1 MRKKKIILTGSNGL
15 IGSKFKQLFRTKY
28 EIINFDLSD
37 QNNPLDITNFKN
49 LNQRFKKYS
58 NIEAVVHMAA
68 YTDVNKAFE
77 EKNNKNGLVY
87 KVNVIGTRNIAR
99 CCCEFS
105 IPLIHLSTAYVF
117 DGQKK
122 SSYVED
128 DNVNPIEWYGQ
139 TKAYAEEEVVKVLKQ
154 YVILRLD
161 QPFRLDVFK
170 KKDLLA
176 KIINGL
182 NNKTL
187 YPQFT
192 NHYFGPTFVDD
203 FCFIVDFFL
212 KNLSITGSY
221 HSSSGEK
228 WNDYDF
234 SNLVR
239 LNLKNDY
246 NIRKSDLFEYLKK
259 SVRPYQQNTS
269 LNNNKL
275 KKILNFEISK
285 ITDVLQRLIL

>member
-170 KKDLLA
+170 KR
-176 KIINGL
+176 I
-182 NNKTL
+182 
-187 YPQFT
+187 
-192 NHYFGPTFVDD
+192 
-203 FCFIVDFFL
+203 C
-212 KNLSITGSY
+212 
-221 HSSSGEK
+221 
-228 WNDYDF
+228 
-234 SNLVR
+234 
-239 LNLKNDY
+239 
-246 NIRKSDLFEYLKK
+246 
-259 SVRPYQQNTS
+259 
-269 LNNNKL
+269 
-275 KKILNFEISK
+275 
-285 ITDVLQRLIL
+285 